1 MVPNLTDKFPILSN
15 PFYFL
20 RIIVLKCFL
29 EVAFLLSVDVLH
41 GRKIV
46 VNEFWISFDVRI

>member
-1 MVPNLTDKFPILSN
+1 MIPNLTDKFPILSN
-15 PFYFL
+15 SFHLFG
-20 RIIVLKCFL
+20 IIVLKGFF
-29 EVAFLLSVDVLH
+29 EVAFLLSIDVLN

>member
-1 MVPNLTDKFPILSN
+1 MVSNLTDQFPILSN

-20 RIIVLKCFL
+20 RIIVLKGFL
-29 EVAFLLSVDVLH
+29 EVAFLLSVDVLN

>member
-1 MVPNLTDKFPILSN
+1 MVSNLTDKFPILSN
-15 PFYFL
+15 SFHFFG
-20 RIIVLKCFL
+20 IIVLKGFL
-29 EVAFLLSVDVLH
+29 EVTFLLSVDVLH

>member
-1 MVPNLTDKFPILSN
+1 MVSNLTDKFPILGN

-20 RIIVLKCFL
+20 PIIVFKGFL
-29 EVAFLLSVDVLH
+29 EVAFLLSVDILH

>member
-1 MVPNLTDKFPILSN
+1 MVSNLTDKFPILGN
-15 PFYFL
+15 PFDFFG
-20 RIIVLKCFL
+20 IIVLKCFL

>member
-1 MVPNLTDKFPILSN
+1 MVSNLTDKFPILGN
-15 PFYFL
+15 PFDFFG
-20 RIIVLKCFL
+20 IIVLKGFL
-29 EVAFLLSVDVLH
+29 EVTFLLSVDVLH

>member
-1 MVPNLTDKFPILSN
+1 MVSNLTDKFPILSN
-15 PFYFL
+15 PFHFFG
-20 RIIVLKCFL
+20 IIVFKGFF

>member
-1 MVPNLTDKFPILSN
+1 MVPNLAYKFPILSN
-15 PFYFL
+15 SFDFFG
-20 RIIVLKCFL
+20 IIVLKGFL

>member
-1 MVPNLTDKFPILSN
+1 MIPNLTDKFPIFGN

-20 RIIVLKCFL
+20 RIIVFKGFL
-29 EVAFLLSVDVLH
+29 EVAFLLSVDVLN

>member
-1 MVPNLTDKFPILSN
+1 MVSNLTDQFPILGNS
-15 PFYFL
+15 FHFL
-20 RIIVLKCFL
+20 RIIVLKGFL

>member
-1 MVPNLTDKFPILSN
+1 MVSNLTDKFPILGN
-15 PFYFL
+15 PFHFFG
-20 RIIVLKCFL
+20 IIVLKGFL
-29 EVAFLLSVDVLH
+29 EVTFLLSVDVLH